1 MIFAVRGLRGR
12 GRVGC
17 AVSWWRLLPVMYT
30 GIVRLR
36 SFALALALLVAAT
49 PVIGIVCAMDCG
61 QPPARSSTCHDG
73 SVPHAGITLRGTP
86 HACDHDHGGAKPA
99 LLTSSSARDSAGTS
113 VAALAHA
120 FVLAILPEA
129 PASAAGAMHGP
140 PGLTARSTSFQTTV
154 LRI

>member
-1 MIFAVRGLRGR
+1 
-12 GRVGC
+12 
-17 AVSWWRLLPVMYT
+17 MYT

-86 HACDHDHGGAKPA
+86 HACDHHHGGAKPA

-113 VAALAHA
+113 VAASAPA
-120 FVLAILPEA
+120 FVLAIPVEA

-140 PGLTARSTSFQTTV
+140 PGLSARSTSFQTTV

>member
-1 MIFAVRGLRGR
+1 
-12 GRVGC
+12 
-17 AVSWWRLLPVMYT
+17 MYT

-61 QPPARSSTCHDG
+61 QPPATSSTCHDG

-113 VAALAHA
+113 VAALAPA

-129 PASAAGAMHGP
+129 PASGAGAMHGP
-140 PGLTARSTSFQTTV
+140 PGLSARSTSFQTTV